1 VIIIV
6 NIYNRDRTGMTGV
19 VLYLY
24 FLPKTSLYNMS
35 LSDTM
40 DTREVRSVMTEM
52 ENGLSKEG
60 VCLQP
65 KFDLKYMFT
74 VHSKVD
80 NPETKVS
87 YFLESFLV
95 VD

>member
-1 VIIIV
+1 
-6 NIYNRDRTGMTGV
+6 MTGV
-19 VLYLY
+19 NLHHYL
-24 FLPKTSLYNMS
+24 LPTTSVFNMS

-40 DTREVRSVMTEM
+40 DTHAVRSIMTEM
-52 ENGLSKEG
+52 ENGLSKQG

-74 VHSKVD
+74 VDSKID
-80 NPETKVS
+80 DPRTKVS
-87 YFLESFLV
+87 CFLESFLV